1 MKFFKMIVDLYKKI
15 KLNRKIKK
23 RKRLSRSRWGDFF
36 LMLILLSFALFSAYP
51 LVFTISNAFKP
62 LDEIF
67 VFPPKLFVRNP
78 TFDNFT
84 DLVNLMSN
92 SWVPFTRYFFN
103 TFLITFV
110 GTIGHVIIAS
120 MAAYPLAK
128 YKFPGSV
135 VFMTLVI
142 YSLMFAPAVTATPNY
157 IIMSWIGL
165 IDNPLAIILP
175 AFSFSLGLYLMKQFM
190 TTIPMELIEAAKID
204 GASEFKIFWKVVMP
218 NVKPAWLTLIIL
230 LFQRLWTTDGG
241 TFLYSEELKPVSYAL
256 RQIAATGTASVAR
269 QGTIAAI
276 ALIMLIVP
284 VTIFILS
291 QSRIIDTMT
300 HSGMK

>member
-1 MKFFKMIVDLYKKI
+1 MKYFKSLVDLYKKI
-15 KLNRKIKK
+15 KLNRKIHK
-23 RKRLSRSRWGDFF
+23 RKRLSRSRSGDIF
-36 LMLILLSFALFSAYP
+36 LMIILISFAVFSAYP

-78 TFDNFT
+78 TLDNFT

-128 YKFPGSV
+128 YKFPGST

-190 TTIPMELIEAAKID
+190 ITIPMELIEAAKID

-276 ALIMLIVP
+276 ALVMLIVP